1 MLTQGLDR
9 HGVQR
14 HQALACRRFRTQL
27 PRRLV
32 LHDAEGPRDPH
43 LRGQQINVSPSQASD
58 LAAAPP
64 SRGEQQPHRIQ
75 PIFSNLGEEHAQ
87 LRRRPDVMR
96 RLRRRRLLNRIGDIA
111 GRLAELDRV
120 TERLV
125 DDAVNV
131 GDGLGDN
138 QHRSDRRTARARR
151 RAG

>member
-64 SRGEQQPHRIQ
+64 SRCEQQPHRIQ

-96 RLRRRRLLNRIGDIA
+96 RLRRHGF
-111 GRLAELDRV
+111 
-120 TERLV
+120 
-125 DDAVNV
+125 
-131 GDGLGDN
+131 
-138 QHRSDRRTARARR
+138 STASATLRDTLPSLTASPS
-151 RAG
+151 ALWMTP